1 MHLVFFF
8 LVGVVLSFGFN
19 LWRLVGFTVVVMIGH
34 ALWQFSLGTPVLT
47 AMWKMF
53 ALTST
58 LQIGYCAGLL
68 VLYCRARLLEDSR
81 AEPVAPPA
89 AAARGNAGREH
100 RSA

>member
-47 AMWKMF
+47 AMWRML
-53 ALTST
+53 ALTSV
-58 LQIGYCAGLL
+58 LQIGYFAGLL
-68 VLYCRARLLEDSR
+68 ILYCRARLLVDPR
-81 AEPVAPPA
+81 AEPLAPA
-89 AAARGNAGREH
+89 AATQRTVERAH